1 MTRARVA
8 TIFQRV
14 LDDLAR
20 QGMDRHLERQI
31 VARLFRRHV
40 PDMADRIDS
49 TTLVELG
56 SERAGPDRGRDYPHA
71 MWWAHTTDGEGRVAV
86 FLDFQH
92 RPDPVVS
99 LCKTTRACFEL
110 EEILGLHGL
119 RMGERLPEVVSIVLY
134 PGEQLWRPKPRQL
147 AHLVVHF
154 APGAYHLVVSRDD
167 DSTPREVRDVLTTV
181 LELSTDRTL
190 PETGMDL
197 PELKRAVER
206 LGSEDFERF
215 MLGLVEVQL
224 DLPTLAEDLP

>member
-40 PDMADRIDS
+40 PDMADRIDF

-56 SERAGPDRGRDYPHA
+56 PDRAGPDRSLDYPHA

-92 RPDPVVS
+92 RPDPLVS

-110 EEILGLHGL
+110 AEILRLHGL
-119 RMGERLPEVVSIVLY
+119 SMGERLPEVMSIVLY
-134 PGEQLWRPKPRQL
+134 PGEQLWRPKPRRL

-154 APGAYHLVVSRDD
+154 APGAYHLVVSHDD
-167 DSTPREVRDVLTTV
+167 DNTSPVARDVLTIA
-181 LELSTDRTL
+181 LRGSTDRTL

-197 PELKRAVER
+197 PELKRAVAR

-224 DLPTLAEDLP
+224 NLPTLPEDLP